1 MRIHPEKGSEMVLKT
16 IESESKERQ
25 LTRAEEEPQHDL
37 FLCLDGLMKQ
47 IPIAI
52 SFVICLVHLVS
63 EGAISKIWLIFFL
76 LESM

>member
-1 MRIHPEKGSEMVLKT
+1 MQNWFGNHLNLNQKNESSPVLKK
-16 IESESKERQ
+16 S
-25 LTRAEEEPQHDL
+25 HDMIF
-37 FLCLDGLMKQ
+37 FLCLNGLMKQ

-63 EGAISKIWLIFFL
+63 EGAISKILLIFVL